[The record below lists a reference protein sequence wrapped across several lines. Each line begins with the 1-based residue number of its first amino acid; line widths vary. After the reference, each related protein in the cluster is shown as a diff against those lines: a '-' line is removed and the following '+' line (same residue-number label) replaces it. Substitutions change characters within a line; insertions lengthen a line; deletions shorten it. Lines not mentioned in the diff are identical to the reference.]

1 MLLDG
6 WLLEELAGL
15 LVDDGLLEELL
26 EEGLLDEL
34 EDGLLD
40 ELDEVALL
48 LDGLLEEAL
57 VLVGLFELL
66 LGVKEELLDFPW
78 LELLGVGVRELLL
91 GWLRLED
98 DGIPSSFEEVTLLE
112 FKAVNDES
120 ELPANLKLHAVV
132 HNAISVIT
140 PRKSFLFFIYLTSA
154 LLL

>member
-1 MLLDG
+1 MLLEE

-66 LGVKEELLDFPW
+66 LGVEEELLDFP
-78 LELLGVGVRELLL
+78 
-91 GWLRLED
+91 
-98 DGIPSSFEEVTLLE
+98 
-112 FKAVNDES
+112 
-120 ELPANLKLHAVV
+120 
-132 HNAISVIT
+132 
-140 PRKSFLFFIYLTSA
+140 
-154 LLL
+154 